1 MIGWIAALLCIIGN
15 LLVIRKFN
23 GFLIWFVGTGV
34 LLILAILKKDWYQ
47 VFLFLIYEIINIFGY
62 ITWSRD
68 NKNKRRKFN
77 WIIK

>member
-15 LLVIRKFN
+15 TLVIKKYN
-23 GFLIWFVGTGV
+23 GFLVWFVGTGM

-62 ITWSRD
+62 ITWSMD

-77 WIIK
+77 WKV

>member
-15 LLVIRKFN
+15 LLVIKKYN
-23 GFLIWFVGTGV
+23 GFLVWFVGTGI

-77 WIIK
+77 WKI

>member
-15 LLVIRKFN
+15 LLVIKKYN
-23 GFLIWFVGTGV
+23 GFLVWFVGTGI

-62 ITWSRD
+62 ITWSMD

-77 WIIK
+77 WKV

>member
-15 LLVIRKFN
+15 LLVIKKYN
-23 GFLIWFVGTGV
+23 GFLVWFVGTGI

-62 ITWSRD
+62 ITWSKD
-68 NKNKRRKFN
+68 NQNKRRKYN
-77 WIIK
+77 WKV